1 MRNLMLIF
9 NNIKQRQGQAV
20 ITVSIIAIT
29 ICIFTLVFG
38 TIQVMRDGLRLSKEK
53 LGADLVLIPRYAS
66 VESRELLFT
75 ASPENV
81 YMPNSVLDEVNII
94 EGIAHFT
101 PQFFAQ
107 TLVLSCCQPGEA
119 VRIIGFDPESD
130 FILKHHLKF
139 KDEGIGNDDVIL
151 GSNFD
156 EDLIGN
162 PYLILGREFY
172 PKNQLSPTGS
182 GIDNTIFMTLDTV
195 RKISKDSVFK
205 DTLWKKKDPADYIS
219 AILVKLKDGVDPLDI
234 QEYVNEEIKDAK
246 VVLTGETIFNMQQQI
261 KTVMLIVIILW
272 VGCLAISILSL
283 FARFNAIVN
292 SRKKEIGLLRA
303 LGVKKNSVFIQI
315 IGECSIVALIGGF
328 FGSLLATLFMGE
340 VVNILKDI
348 FLMSPSVWN
357 LKIAIIS
364 ILVGCFLSLSIG
376 IISSFYPA
384 RKSANLDPQEAIIQ
398 GSL

>member
-9 NNIKQRQGQAV
+9 NNIKQRQGQTV

-29 ICIFTLVFG
+29 ICIFTFVFG
-38 TIQVMRDGLRLSKEK
+38 IIQVMRDGLMLSKEK

-81 YMPNSVLDEVNII
+81 YMPNSVLDEVSAI

-107 TLVLSCCQPGEA
+107 TLVLSCCQAGEA
-119 VRIIGFDPESD
+119 VRIVGFDPESD
-130 FILKHHLKF
+130 FILKHHLRRKNE
-139 KDEGIGNDDVIL
+139 KIGNDEVIL

-156 EDLIGN
+156 ESLIGN
-162 PYLILGREFY
+162 PYLILGKEFY
-172 PKNQLSPTGS
+172 PKDQLRPTGS
-182 GIDNTIFMTLDTV
+182 GMDNTIFMTLDTV

-205 DTLWKKKDPADYIS
+205 ETLWKKKNPTDYIS
-219 AILVKLKDGVDPLDI
+219 AVLVKLKDGVDPLDI
-234 QEYVNEEIKDAK
+234 QRYVDEEIKDAK
-246 VVLTGETIFNMQQQI
+246 VVLTGETIASVQNQI
-261 KTVMLIVIILW
+261 KTVMLLLIILLI
-272 VGCLAISILSL
+272 GCLTICILAL

-303 LGVKKNSVFIQI
+303 LGVKKISVFIQI
-315 IGECSIVALIGGF
+315 IGECSIVSLIGGF
-328 FGSLLATLFMGE
+328 FGAVVAALFMDWAA
-340 VVNILKDI
+340 NILKAA
-348 FLMSPSVWN
+348 FALSLSVWN
-357 LKIAIIS
+357 LKIAILH
-364 ILVGCFLSLSIG
+364 ILGGCFLSVGIG

-384 RKSANLDPQEAIIQ
+384 RRSANLAPQEAIIQ